1 MRTVILRFLGKT
13 KNYVFNLAEWA
24 GGYQLK
30 VGDVI
35 TLPAYGNAKADVI
48 KIAVDEFSY
57 VNIRTGSLYYTHIC
71 ESKDCI
77 KIKSTEYYPEKPI
90 STKKCLITLQEAKK
104 LYEQGGE
111 FRDIALRF
119 YSQKQL
125 TAISS
130 PLTPWQ
136 KRNREVMEKLQG
148 IANYYNNGWKREQGS
163 NGYFCNYNSEY
174 NKWEV
179 LCHCK
184 VTYPGIIYF
193 KTKEDAWNALRSLTC
208 SERDALIL

>member
-1 MRTVILRFLGKT
+1 M
-13 KNYVFNLAEWA
+13 
-24 GGYQLK
+24 
-30 VGDVI
+30 
-35 TLPAYGNAKADVI
+35 
-48 KIAVDEFSY
+48 
-57 VNIRTGSLYYTHIC
+57 
-71 ESKDCI
+71 
-77 KIKSTEYYPEKPI
+77 
-90 STKKCLITLQEAKK
+90 
-104 LYEQGGE
+104 
-111 FRDIALRF
+111 RF

-136 KRNREVMEKLQG
+136 KRNREIMEKLQG